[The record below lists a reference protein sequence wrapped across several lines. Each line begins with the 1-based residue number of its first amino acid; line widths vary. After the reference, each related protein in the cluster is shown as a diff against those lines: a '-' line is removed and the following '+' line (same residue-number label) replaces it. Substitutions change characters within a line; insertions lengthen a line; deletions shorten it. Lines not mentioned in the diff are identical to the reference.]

1 MRYLFYTLL
10 LMLSIPTVAQQP
22 YLFIGTY
29 TGTGSKG
36 IYVYQFDS
44 RTGSLIAVSHTDSVS
59 NPSFLA
65 VHPSGKYLYA
75 CNENQPGAVS
85 AFAFDRRTGRLT
97 FLNQQPTGGDHPA
110 YVALDKT
117 GNWLLAGNYSGGSLS
132 AFAISKDGSLQPY
145 SQLVQHSGSSGVNKE
160 RQEKAHVH
168 ATVFGPKSDYVYVPD
183 LGMDK
188 IMVYAFDGKV
198 KSPLR
203 EATALTMPTA
213 PGSGPRHFR
222 FHPTGRWAYL
232 MEELS
237 GQVTV
242 YEHQAGKLVPAQRIA
257 AHPATASGPFGS
269 ADIHVSPD
277 GRYLYASNRGSEN
290 NLAIFAIDRD
300 NGTLTPAGYQ
310 PTGGEQPR
318 NFTIDPSGRYLLVAN
333 QRTGN
338 LVIFKR
344 NTLTGSL
351 QPTGT
356 EVSIPK
362 PVCLQWLK

>member
-1 MRYLFYTLL
+1 
-10 LMLSIPTVAQQP
+10 MLSLPALSQQS

-44 RTGSLIAVSHTDSVS
+44 QTGSLTAVSQTDSVS

-75 CNENQPGAVS
+75 CNEDQPGAVS

-97 FLNQQPTGGDHPA
+97 FINQQPTGGDHPA
-110 YVALDKT
+110 YVAVDKY
-117 GNWLLAGNYSGGSLS
+117 GSWLLAGNYSGGNLS
-132 AFAISKDGSLQPY
+132 AFALNKNGSLQPY
-145 SQLVQHSGSSGVNKE
+145 SQLVQHTGSSVNKE

-168 ATVFGPKSDYVYVPD
+168 ATVFGPKGDYVYVPD

-188 IMVYAFDGKV
+188 IMVYTFDDKA
-198 KSPLR
+198 KSPLK
-203 EATALTMPTA
+203 EATSLTMPAA
-213 PGSGPRHFR
+213 PGSGPRHFT

-237 GQVTV
+237 GQVAV
-242 YEHQAGKLVPAQRIA
+242 YQHQAGKLIPAQRIA

-277 GRYLYASNRGSEN
+277 GRFLYASNRGTEN
-290 NLAIFAIDRD
+290 NLAIFAIDKD
-300 NGTLTPAGYQ
+300 KGTLKSVGYQ

-318 NFTIDPSGRYLLVAN
+318 NFSIDPSGRYLLVAN

-338 LVIFKR
+338 MVVFKR
-344 NTLTGSL
+344 NTQTGAL

-356 EVSIPK
+356 QVSIPK
-362 PVCLQWLK
+362 PVCLQWLKWDK